1 MTTWNYIIGNEKDFE
16 GAPDWAT
23 LKCYCSLNGEP
34 NNDVAYCEG
43 IFKGAAWKALTK
55 GSNQQQ
61 MDYPDQ
67 WYTIAQR
74 EPVESSQWVYH
85 LGTPE
90 MFARMSEGVTHLFR
104 NMLNGVVQG
113 VWSPDVIAT
122 YSARLDYE
130 LIGHRE
136 SATNAVPVAINDVV
150 NHPSHYTQ
158 GGIECI
164 DAITAATVGKT
175 GIEAVCVANVV
186 KYLWRYEEK
195 NGLEDVKKAR
205 WYLERLTNELENNK

>member
-1 MTTWNYIIGNEKDFE
+1 MTTWGYIKGSEKDFE

-23 LKCYCSLNGEP
+23 LKCYCSHDGKP
-34 NNDVAYCEG
+34 NDDVAYCEG
-43 IFKGAAWKALTK
+43 IFKGALWKVGDNPDVQT
-55 GSNQQQ
+55 

-67 WYTIAQR
+67 WFTIAQR
-74 EPVESSQWVYH
+74 E
-85 LGTPE
+85 L
-90 MFARMSEGVTHLFR
+90 VTSVNDDRLLAS
-104 NMLNGVVQG
+104 LNDLPLVNEKY
-113 VWSPDVIAT
+113 PKRDM
-122 YSARLDYE
+122 
-130 LIGHRE
+130 
-136 SATNAVPVAINDVV
+136 V

-205 WYLERLTNELENNK
+205 WYLERLINEMEAE

>member
-23 LKCYCSLNGEP
+23 HRMFNSVNGKMTRG
-34 NNDVAYCEG
+34 NQAFTSG
-43 IFKGAAWKALTK
+43 IEKGASWETCNDGKVE
-55 GSNQQQ
+55 GFIEIPEN
-61 MDYPDQ
+61 

-74 EPVESSQWVYH
+74 EPVESSQWVYY

-90 MFARMSEGVTHLFR
+90 MFAWMSGGVTHLFR
-104 NMLNGVVQG
+104 SKLTGVINGVG
-113 VWSPDVIAT
+113 IRESGECFRDT
-122 YSARLDYE
+122 TKE
-130 LIGHRE
+130 LVGHRCDL
-136 SATNAVPVAINDVV
+136 SVSPMVDDVV

-195 NGLEDVKKAR
+195 NRLEDVKKAR
-205 WYLERLTNELENNK
+205 WYLERLINELSEGE

>member
-16 GAPDWAT
+16 GAPEWAT
-23 LKCYCSLNGEP
+23 KRIKGEWSSKQSFCGLHDGHVHICSIGETAGEKM
-34 NNDVAYCEG
+34 NMGYAHTV
-43 IFKGAAWKALTK
+43 
-55 GSNQQQ
+55 
-61 MDYPDQ
+61 
-67 WYTIAQR
+67 IAQR

-104 NMLNGVVQG
+104 NKQTGVVRG
-113 VWSPDVIAT
+113 FDRSPI
-122 YSARLDYE
+122 YRRLLGDDYE

-136 SATNAVPVAINDVV
+136 PVADAAPVAINDVV

-205 WYLERLTNELENNK
+205 WYLERLISELESNK